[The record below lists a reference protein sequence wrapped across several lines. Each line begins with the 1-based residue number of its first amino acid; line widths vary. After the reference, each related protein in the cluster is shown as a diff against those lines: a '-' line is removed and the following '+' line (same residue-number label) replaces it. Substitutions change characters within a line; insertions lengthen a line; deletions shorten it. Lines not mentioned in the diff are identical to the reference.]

1 MLAFT
6 ASAARADAYEGYKST
21 IEGIGL
27 WWLVP
32 GAQGVKRLR
41 FGENPE
47 FAVYCDGRNKL
58 FIYEMANEA
67 FTCMTEWNGKK
78 MESFDSTDMKKMLN
92 TIKLAKRDKY
102 SEGAET
108 EYFVSLQNVK
118 VSSKG
123 FFTVSKTKLLHGSWD
138 VTAPTKDEFE
148 SSAKHAT
155 LNLESIQRD
164 NHFTYKSVL
173 GYDNKNIGKL
183 VERHRDEAY
192 TVKIQTENLKIILL
206 PTLFESSKEQS
217 GDIIFTVVAHDQD
230 GFRFIGHV
238 HGCLLT
244 VGADI
249 DSDGVPEVILENCNS
264 GGLSSSVDY
273 IKLFPKLKSIISFSN
288 Y

>member
-6 ASAARADAYEGYKST
+6 ASAARADSYEGYKST
-21 IEGIGL
+21 SEGIGL
-27 WWLVP
+27 WWLNP
-32 GAQGVKRLR
+32 GTKVIKRLR

-47 FAVYCDGRNKL
+47 FAAYCDGRNKL

-78 MESFDSTDMKKMLN
+78 MESFDPTDMKKMLN
-92 TIKLAKRDKY
+92 TIKLAKKDKY
-102 SEGAET
+102 SEEAES
-108 EYFVSLQNVK
+108 EYLVSLQNLK

-123 FFTVSKTKLLHGSWD
+123 VFTVSKTKLLHGSWD
-138 VTAPTKDEFE
+138 VSAPTKDEFE
-148 SSAKHAT
+148 SSSKHAI
-155 LNLESIQRD
+155 LNLKNIQRD
-164 NHFTYKSVL
+164 KHFTYKSVL

-183 VERHRDEAY
+183 VEKLRDEAY

-206 PTLFESSKEQS
+206 PTLYESSKEQS

-230 GFRFIGHV
+230 GYRFIGHV

-249 DSDGVPEVILENCNS
+249 DSDGVPEIILENCNS
-264 GGLSSSVDY
+264 GGLSLSIDY
-273 IKLFPKLKSIISFSN
+273 IKLFPKLKTIISFSN